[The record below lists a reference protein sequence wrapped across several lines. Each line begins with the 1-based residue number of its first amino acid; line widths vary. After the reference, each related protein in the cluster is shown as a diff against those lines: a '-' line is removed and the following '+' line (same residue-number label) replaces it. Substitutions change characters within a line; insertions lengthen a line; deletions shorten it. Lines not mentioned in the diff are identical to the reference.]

1 MVRITSPHLNKYVK
15 SALASKAHILKNA
28 AAHPD
33 PEGREATAIPSSAD
47 PAATNAHPFGE
58 DVKMIRQHKLHSRLL
73 TPAEKDEAI
82 TKYQS
87 GLNMT
92 EVAKIYGCDRTT
104 ILRTL
109 RKRGVAVRS

>member
-1 MVRITSPHLNKYVK
+1 MRITSLHLNKYVK
-15 SALASKAHILKNA
+15 SALTSKARIFKENRGSETA
-28 AAHPD
+28 
-33 PEGREATAIPSSAD
+33 EATNTSPD
-47 PAATNAHPFGE
+47 DHPFGE

-82 TKYQS
+82 AKYAS

-109 RKRGVAVRS
+109 RKKGIAVRS

>member
-1 MVRITSPHLNKYVK
+1 MGSDLTGLVRITSPHLNKYVK
-15 SALASKAHILKNA
+15 SALASKARVLKNIIGSEPA
-28 AAHPD
+28 YVN
-33 PEGREATAIPSSAD
+33 TSAND
-47 PAATNAHPFGE
+47 HPFGE

-73 TPAEKDEAI
+73 TPAEKDEAVA
-82 TKYQS
+82 KYQS

-109 RKRGVAVRS
+109 RKQGVPSRG